1 MFSWVRSS
9 KNWTMVSERRT
20 KVERQHGWNV
30 SLVEVICGSELVM
43 EWCCNSF
50 NSWTVK
56 ISTVSTQIR
65 CSISVKP
72 DLVLLDYYGD
82 TFFQSAGTQWA
93 RNACHLA
100 LSLFLI
106 IFLSLRLSPYVIQ
119 VILGAVSVAG
129 TIPALVRLIFLS
141 KGLSLLWLL
150 VSHRILGAQKSK
162 WLIHSCKYDGVS
174 HSDPVSRYSLVQ
186 FLKQL
191 VPLLWVLNLDEPS
204 GNNLLPYQ
212 AGLVGHFTLAPQ
224 GTPQE
229 LLTSRNK
236 QGGELHAFF
245 QLSWSSCDIVNVT
258 RWHSHCIRCIT
269 RLLLCNLL
277 GSNAV
282 CHGIPSPSFSLLNVI
297 FPFFRWVYLGE
308 SFPLRVR
315 PKSIALGSA
324 TNWLVFIHSF
334 SWLLIRK
341 SCSGSG
347 TSSWASLLRGLLKSA
362 FHLLLF
368 RVSRILGYDVTKSL
382 SCTMS

>member
-30 SLVEVICGSELVM
+30 SLAEVICGSELVM

-93 RNACHLA
+93 RNARHLA
-100 LSLFLI
+100 LSPFLI
-106 IFLSLRLSPYVIQ
+106 IFPSLRLSPYVIQ

-162 WLIHSCKYDGVS
+162 WLIHSCMYDGVI

-191 VPLLWVLNLDEPS
+191 VPLLWVLNLDEC
-204 GNNLLPYQ
+204 
-212 AGLVGHFTLAPQ
+212 F
-224 GTPQE
+224 
-229 LLTSRNK
+229 
-236 QGGELHAFF
+236 
-245 QLSWSSCDIVNVT
+245 
-258 RWHSHCIRCIT
+258 
-269 RLLLCNLL
+269 
-277 GSNAV
+277 
-282 CHGIPSPSFSLLNVI
+282 SF
-297 FPFFRWVYLGE
+297 RE
-308 SFPLRVR
+308 
-315 PKSIALGSA
+315 
-324 TNWLVFIHSF
+324 
-334 SWLLIRK
+334 
-341 SCSGSG
+341 
-347 TSSWASLLRGLLKSA
+347 
-362 FHLLLF
+362 
-368 RVSRILGYDVTKSL
+368 
-382 SCTMS
+382 